1 MAITLARLWAL
12 PDTSRSSPARSG
24 HMLWLWS
31 KPNHRQFQTFQSEVV
46 ARKHVVFPDFIDT
59 DMFSTAEA
67 WDWQERSRKIMWCV
81 MIWTQCSIFVYSC
94 SFVCVCF
101 CLWNV
106 FRFKCRDT
114 IASPVEFQRY
124 QRSQFPVSSFLWAGV
139 HVWSLVSLSACK
151 ASSVRGGEN
160 LQDIIENIFKDFNH
174 FKQRAVLTYFFA
186 FGTFYLNMPKP
197 FQAILI
203 LRAVGAL
210 GHKQKRIQGFQVLF
224 DWLQNLTED
233 LSVKTCSN
241 LSAWRKLV
249 QNGLITGVMLNREA
263 SHTRHASHFAFFQYL
278 RSNTWKQLWSRLPVS
293 LNGESGLICFKTSR
307 HARNVQNSHL
317 LTLLTVFNLNC

>member
-1 MAITLARLWAL
+1 MCYDLNSMFDICVYF
-12 PDTSRSSPARSG
+12 SS
-24 HMLWLWS
+24 
-31 KPNHRQFQTFQSEVV
+31 
-46 ARKHVVFPDFIDT
+46 
-59 DMFSTAEA
+59 
-67 WDWQERSRKIMWCV
+67 
-81 MIWTQCSIFVYSC
+81 SC
-94 SFVCVCF
+94 SFVYVCF

-124 QRSQFPVSSFLWAGV
+124 QRSQFPLSSFLWAGV

-186 FGTFYLNMPKP
+186 FGTFCLNMPKP

-203 LRAVGAL
+203 LRARLVGAL
-210 GHKQKRIQGFQVLF
+210 GNKQKRIQGFQVLF
-224 DWLQNLTED
+224 DWLQNLTEN

-241 LSAWRKLV
+241 LS
-249 QNGLITGVMLNREA
+249 T
-263 SHTRHASHFAFFQYL
+263 
-278 RSNTWKQLWSRLPVS
+278 
-293 LNGESGLICFKTSR
+293 
-307 HARNVQNSHL
+307 
-317 LTLLTVFNLNC
+317 